1 MTKTLNLTQIPPL
14 HKTSFNGSALQ
25 LSNIEV
31 NQDYLDEWNENCKDF
46 VVLSKNGEILRNT
59 LYRVGGLNN
68 PKVGIDKYFMLL
80 KYTEDLYTID
90 FIKKCYPKKTKK
102 EQEKHLKHKNMNIDK
117 MIQQWEEKHSSLL
130 NEYSKGNANNEV
142 MQLYRSQMKNVLD
155 FINEL
160 KQVKNNFVLA
170 DVSGRSELLID
181 FCSSMQFHF
190 IATEQDS
197 IKKGVDEYLKSI
209 NSH

>member
-1 MTKTLNLTQIPPL
+1 
-14 HKTSFNGSALQ
+14 
-25 LSNIEV
+25 
-31 NQDYLDEWNENCKDF
+31 
-46 VVLSKNGEILRNT
+46 
-59 LYRVGGLNN
+59 
-68 PKVGIDKYFMLL
+68 
-80 KYTEDLYTID
+80 
-90 FIKKCYPKKTKK
+90 
-102 EQEKHLKHKNMNIDK
+102 MNIDK

-209 NSH
+209 NST